1 MKTSMKAL
9 QNINGLSNLKTT
21 CGDIKKSGKPDLPTT
36 AVLEL
41 WMRRSERDRITK
53 ELERL
58 KKRKE
63 QLREKLNG
71 TEKSMTKI
79 FARVI
84 KSAEEMRGN
93 SLKKK
98 GHGLI
103 ERMGKDA
110 ILEY

>member
-9 QNINGLSNLKTT
+9 QNINGLSNLKTNS
-21 CGDIKKSGKPDLPTT
+21 GDIKKSGKPDLPTT

-41 WMRRSERDRITK
+41 WVRRSERDRITK

-58 KKRKE
+58 KKRKM
-63 QLREKLNG
+63 QLQQKLNG
-71 TEKSMTKI
+71 VEKDMTKI
-79 FARVI
+79 FTRVI
-84 KSAEEMRGN
+84 KSAEEMRDN
-93 SLKKK
+93 PLKKK

-103 ERMGKDA
+103 ERMRNNA